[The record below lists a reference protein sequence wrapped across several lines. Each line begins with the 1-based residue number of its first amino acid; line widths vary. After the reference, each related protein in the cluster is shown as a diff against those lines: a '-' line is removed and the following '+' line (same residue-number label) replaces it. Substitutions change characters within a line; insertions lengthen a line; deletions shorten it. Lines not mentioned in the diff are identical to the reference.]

1 MSKSIADLKVIG
13 NKRLNN
19 DFFIL
24 ELSGG
29 EQKLPEMK
37 PGQFVQAK
45 VEGSPETFLR
55 RPLSI
60 HDVDYGANTFKLL
73 IQLAGKGTL
82 QLSTLKNGEFL
93 NLVFPLGNSFTMPV
107 KGERI
112 LLVGGG
118 CGIAPLLF
126 LAKTLKK
133 NGHVPDTLLGFR
145 NKERIIEY
153 EQYLNI
159 GKVFMTTEDG
169 SVGEK
174 GYVTSHSVL
183 QGSYYRRVYC
193 CGPESM
199 MRAVATW
206 AKEHDAICEVSLE
219 NLMACGIGA
228 CLCCVVDT
236 VNGHLCTCT
245 DGPIFNIKDLKW

>member
-1 MSKSIADLKVIG
+1 MSKHIEDLKVIG
-13 NKRLNN
+13 NKKINN

-29 EQKLPEMK
+29 DQKLPEMK
-37 PGQFVQAK
+37 PGQFVQVR

-60 HDVDYGANTFKLL
+60 HDVDYGNNTFKLL
-73 IQLAGKGTL
+73 IQLAGEGTRK
-82 QLSTLKNGEFL
+82 LSTLKNGDYL
-93 NLVFPLGNSFTMPV
+93 NLVFPLGNSFTMPLQ
-107 KGERI
+107 GERI

-118 CGIAPLLF
+118 CGVAPLLF

-133 NGHVPDTLLGFR
+133 NGHSPDILLGFR

-153 EQYLNI
+153 EQYLKL
-159 GKVFMTTEDG
+159 GKVFVTTEDG
-169 SVGEK
+169 SVGEN
-174 GYVTSHSVL
+174 GYVSGHSVL
-183 QGSYYRRVYC
+183 TNNGYRRIYC

-199 MRAVATW
+199 MRAIAEVA
-206 AKEHDAICEVSLE
+206 ARQDAICEVSLE
-219 NLMACGIGA
+219 NLMACGFGV

-236 VNGHLCTCT
+236 VRGHQCTCI
-245 DGPIFNIKDLKW
+245 DGPVFNIKDLKW